1 MTNESNNKPE
11 RVLVSPGEVLSS
23 DPNHVPGRGAVRDGD
38 DIISVFIGLKN
49 IHGKY
54 VNVVPL
60 NGLYDPQMGD
70 KIIGLVV
77 NKTPTKW
84 LIDINAKSLALL
96 SPKEAID
103 KSESHKYKK
112 QKVGTYKIPK
122 KNKLDKYNVGDL
134 LICKIISADRLSTP
148 RLTTLGHKL
157 GKIREGVVME
167 ISAPKIP
174 RVIGRRASMVSVLKK
189 LLNSKIFIAQNGR
202 IWIKGKSYLHEDLLI
217 EIIEKIEREAH
228 TTGLTNRVTQTIIRE
243 IENRGIE

>member
-174 RVIGRRASMVSVLKK
+174 RVIGRRAS
-189 LLNSKIFIAQNGR
+189 
-202 IWIKGKSYLHEDLLI
+202 
-217 EIIEKIEREAH
+217 
-228 TTGLTNRVTQTIIRE
+228 
-243 IENRGIE
+243 